1 MDKPILRLL
10 MKRKLLAAVTL
21 ACVLTAGHWA
31 WAQQATFVQDDGVK
45 LGPASPALPSGAQQ
59 SVLVGD
65 PSKEGGYVVRLKL
78 PAGFKVAPHTHPNDE
93 NVTVISG
100 AFHIGIGDTVDESKG
115 QAVKPGGFLQVPKG
129 VQHFAWASQDT
140 VIQLHGVGPGSA
152 REAMRGTVSCFR
164 GTGRC
169 TAARS
174 AT

>member
-1 MDKPILRLL
+1 
-10 MKRKLLAAVTL
+10 MKRTALLAAVML
-21 ACVLTAGHWA
+21 ACALTAGHWA
-31 WAQQATFVQDDGVK
+31 WAQQSTVVQGDAVK
-45 LGPASPALPSGAQQ
+45 WGPGPPALPSGAQQ

-100 AFHIGIGDTVDESKG
+100 TFHIGIGDTVDESKG

-140 VIQLHGVGPGSA
+140 VIQLHGVGPGGLA
-152 REAMRGTVSCFR
+152 YVN
-164 GTGRC
+164 
-169 TAARS
+169 AADDPRKK
-174 AT
+174 